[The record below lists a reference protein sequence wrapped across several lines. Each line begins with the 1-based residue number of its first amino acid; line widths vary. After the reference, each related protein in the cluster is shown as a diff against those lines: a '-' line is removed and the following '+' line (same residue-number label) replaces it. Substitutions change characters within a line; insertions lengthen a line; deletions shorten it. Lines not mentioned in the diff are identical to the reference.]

1 MPFTERHR
9 HLILWRDNV
18 ADDVNIELYEGLK
31 LAKAIASKTASDG
44 VFEWTPQTTILP
56 QSVIRVTSLKHK
68 NVFGS
73 LLLK

>member
-1 MPFTERHR
+1 MERHR

-18 ADDVNIELYEGLK
+18 ADDVKIELYAGSK
-31 LAKAIASKTASDG
+31 LAKGIASKTASDD
-44 VFEWTPQTTILP
+44 VFEWTPETTILP
-56 QSVIRVTSLKHK
+56 QSVIRVTSLKYQ